1 MIEPETDV
9 RNAPGVRKIGKL
21 RRAKSSTAHHQEKA
35 MRTVMSQIEVCR
47 SFQGT
52 DFKIPVE
59 VWSTPEGVC
68 ARSLA
73 SIFYRDGARAIMLV
87 EAEEDPQLN
96 ENEMGL
102 AEESLW
108 VVKSFDPHVP

>member
-1 MIEPETDV
+1 
-9 RNAPGVRKIGKL
+9 
-21 RRAKSSTAHHQEKA
+21 
-35 MRTVMSQIEVCR
+35 MRTVISQIEVCR

-73 SIFYRDGARAIMLV
+73 NIFYRDGTRAIMLV
-87 EAEEDPQLN
+87 EADEDPQLN
-96 ENEMGL
+96 EYEMGL
-102 AEESLW
+102 AEERLW